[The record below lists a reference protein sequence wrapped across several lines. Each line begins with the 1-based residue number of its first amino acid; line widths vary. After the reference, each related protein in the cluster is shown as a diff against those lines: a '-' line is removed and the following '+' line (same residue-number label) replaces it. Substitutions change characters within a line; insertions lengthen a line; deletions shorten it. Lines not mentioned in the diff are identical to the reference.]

1 MLLLVAAVLL
11 GYLTDIALTEFDR
24 FLYPTDFS
32 ELVEEY
38 AAQYDLEP
46 CIVYAL
52 IKELSNFSSNRVSPD
67 GKIGLMQLSEETFL
81 WLTQDHLGENLN
93 VGLLY
98 DPATNIKY
106 GCYYLLYL
114 TTRYESW
121 DAVYAAY
128 LYGPETVDI
137 RYGEWLAEPAQTRGE
152 FRISSEEIQ
161 KEINKIQRAV
171 DKYQK
176 LYHKKGDAVS

>member
-1 MLLLVAAVLL
+1 MILLAAAVLL
-11 GYLTDIALTEFDR
+11 GYLTDMALTEFDR
-24 FLYPTDFS
+24 LLYPTDFS
-32 ELVEEY
+32 EHVEKY

-46 CIVYAL
+46 CIVYAM
-52 IKELSNFSSNRVSPD
+52 IKEMSNFTSNRVSQD
-67 GKIGLMQLSEETFL
+67 GKIGLMQLSDETFL

-128 LYGPETVDI
+128 LYGTEAVDI
-137 RYGEWLAEPAQTRGE
+137 RYGEWMAEPAQTKGE
-152 FRISSEEIQ
+152 FRISNEEIQ
-161 KEINKIQRAV
+161 KEINKIQRTV